1 MIVDVCSKVGVV
13 IKVSAVIDERLHKS
27 VSVETGVSMLNWK
40 FAEKKC
46 VCVRRSV
53 QIIAEREVF
62 PCQLL
67 VRLDNWREKC
77 EKKCS
82 MTLGKCEAEASLAQN
97 WLFRASGRS

>member
-13 IKVSAVIDERLHKS
+13 IKVWAVIDERLHKS
-27 VSVETGVSMLNWK
+27 VSAETGVSMLNWK
-40 FAEKKC
+40 FAEKK
-46 VCVRRSV
+46 CVRRSV

-77 EKKCS
+77 
-82 MTLGKCEAEASLAQN
+82 
-97 WLFRASGRS
+97 